1 MALPWDRKGVSVINA
16 QTWAFGSLPSHFF
29 SKPRLRRPEEAS
41 SLGRPQGGG
50 VVVAEGWTR
59 LEKPAGQLPTRCQAG
74 ELGLNPLQARPTLA
88 RPTPPASTLA
98 SAAGGRQET
107 GGAACTPHLYAPA
120 LAAFLTPR
128 CRAPRQGQLGLY
140 LHTQGR
146 IFSPKKKKG

>member
-1 MALPWDRKGVSVINA
+1 MALPWDKEGVSTISA
-16 QTWAFGSLPSHFF
+16 QTWAFRFLPSHFF
-29 SKPRLRRPEEAS
+29 SKPRLRWLEEAG

-50 VVVAEGWTR
+50 MVAEGWTR

-107 GGAACTPHLYAPA
+107 GGLPAPHTCMHQP
-120 LAAFLTPR
+120 
-128 CRAPRQGQLGLY
+128 
-140 LHTQGR
+140 
-146 IFSPKKKKG
+146 